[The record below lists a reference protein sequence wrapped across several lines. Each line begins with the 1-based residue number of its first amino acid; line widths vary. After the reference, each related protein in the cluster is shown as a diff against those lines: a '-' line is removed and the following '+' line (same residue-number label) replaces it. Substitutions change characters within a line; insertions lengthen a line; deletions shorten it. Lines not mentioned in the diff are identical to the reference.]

1 MLALYSQS
9 LGKIFQILAPK
20 EVIVSVPYLTELT
33 LLLLKVSAF
42 RKLYVKFL
50 NLKTSE
56 MGTEC
61 TPVSSCVIEV
71 DVLLSQTAFY
81 DVKTGEESFVIQN

>member
-50 NLKTSE
+50 NLKTSS
-56 MGTEC
+56 MITGFK
-61 TPVSSCVIEV
+61 SF
-71 DVLLSQTAFY
+71 LS
-81 DVKTGEESFVIQN
+81 